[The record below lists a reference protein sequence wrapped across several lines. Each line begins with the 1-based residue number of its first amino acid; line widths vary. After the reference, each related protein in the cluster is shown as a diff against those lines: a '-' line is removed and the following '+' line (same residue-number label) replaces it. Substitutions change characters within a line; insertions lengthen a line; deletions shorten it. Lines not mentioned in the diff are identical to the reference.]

1 MAGNIPN
8 SAASY
13 QVNDGENYH
22 FAFAAMTTLFFIWG
36 FITALNDI
44 LIPHLKAAFDLNY
57 VQAMLVQFCFFGAY
71 FIMSPLAGKLI
82 SKIGYL
88 KGIITGLLTIAA
100 GCSLFYPAAEIGA
113 YWVFLA
119 GLFVLASGITIL
131 QVSAN
136 PYVASLGAETT
147 SASRLNL
154 AQAINSLGH
163 TLGPIFG
170 TALIFGAV
178 AHTEVIDA
186 KSVQLPYLLL
196 AGATILI
203 AVGFKFLH
211 LPAIESITE
220 TPKSD
225 TAVTGS
231 IWQEKPLLLG
241 ALGIFLYVGAEV
253 SIGSFL
259 VNYFTQD
266 DIAGLTEMKAGEM
279 VSYYWGAAMIGRFVG
294 AYLTR
299 IIKPSYVLA
308 ANAIFAMVLLIL
320 TMSSSGHFAMWA
332 VISVGFFN
340 SIMFPTIFALAIRGL
355 GPLTS
360 KGSGLLCQAIV
371 GGAILPLI
379 QGYVA
384 DISSVQASF
393 IVPACAYV
401 YICGYG
407 LYSAKAMLTD
417 TNKSDSTVK
426 DNS

>member
-1 MAGNIPN
+1 MAGNIPD
-8 SAASY
+8 STASY

-100 GCSLFYPAAEIGA
+100 GCCLFYPAAEVGV

-211 LPAIESITE
+211 LPAIESIAE
-220 TPKSD
+220 APKSD

-231 IWQEKPLLLG
+231 IWQQKPLLLG

-308 ANAIFAMVLLIL
+308 ANAIFAMILLIL

-417 TNKSDSTVK
+417 TNQSDSTVK

>member
-1 MAGNIPN
+1 MAGHIPQSSTV
-8 SAASY
+8 SAAGD
-13 QVNDGENYH
+13 QNYH
-22 FAFAAMTTLFFIWG
+22 FAFGAMTTLFFIWG

-71 FIMSPLAGKLI
+71 FIMSPIAGKLI

-100 GCSLFYPAAEIGA
+100 GCSLFYPAAEIGV

-136 PYVASLGAETT
+136 PYVASLGTEATA
-147 SASRLNL
+147 ASRLNL

-170 TALIFGAV
+170 SALIFGAV
-178 AHTEVIDA
+178 AHSEVIDA

-203 AVGFKFLH
+203 ALGFKFLH
-211 LPAIESITE
+211 LPTIASIAEDNTE
-220 TPKSD
+220 NSVEG
-225 TAVTGS
+225 AS
-231 IWQEKPLLLG
+231 IWQQKPLVLG
-241 ALGIFLYVGAEV
+241 ALALFVYVGAEV

-259 VNYFTQD
+259 VNYFSQS
-266 DIAGLTEMKAGEM
+266 DIAGLTEKQAGDM
-279 VSYYWGAAMIGRFVG
+279 VAYYWGAAMIGRFVG

-299 IIKPSYVLA
+299 IVKPSYVLA
-308 ANAIFAMVLLIL
+308 CNSIIAMCLLAL

-340 SIMFPTIFALAIRGL
+340 SIMFPTIFTLAIRGL

-371 GGAILPLI
+371 GGAIIPLI

-384 DISSVQASF
+384 DVTSVQASF
-393 IVPACAYV
+393 IVPAVGYI
-401 YICGYG
+401 YICFYAF
-407 LYSAKAMLTD
+407 YSAKSAG
-417 TNKSDSTVK
+417 NNVVVSVNAEASH
-426 DNS
+426 S

>member
-1 MAGNIPN
+1 MAENIMSTATIYRDGN
-8 SAASY
+8 
-13 QVNDGENYH
+13 DKNYH
-22 FAFAAMTTLFFIWG
+22 FAFGAMTTLFFIWG

-57 VQAMLVQFCFFGAY
+57 LQAMLVQFCFFGAY

-100 GCSLFYPAAEIGA
+100 GCCLFYPAAEVGV
-113 YWVFLA
+113 YWLFLA

-136 PYVASLGAETT
+136 PYVASLGAEKTA
-147 SASRLNL
+147 ASRLNL

-170 TALIFGAV
+170 TVLIFGAV
-178 AHTEVIDA
+178 AHAEVIDA

-196 AGATILI
+196 AGATIII
-203 AVGFKFLH
+203 AIGFKFLH
-211 LPAIESITE
+211 LPTIGAIAEVSKQSE
-220 TPKSD
+220 ND
-225 TAVTGS
+225 VGS
-231 IWQEKPLLLG
+231 IWQQKPLLLG
-241 ALGIFLYVGAEV
+241 AVGIFLYVGAEV

-259 VNYFTQD
+259 VNYFTQN
-266 DIAGLTEMKAGEM
+266 DIAGLTEKQAGEM
-279 VSYYWGAAMIGRFVG
+279 VSYYWGAAMIGRFAG

-308 ANAIFAMVLLIL
+308 TNAIFVMILLAM
-320 TMSSSGHFAMWA
+320 TMTTSGHFAMWT
-332 VISVGFFN
+332 VIAVGFFN
-340 SIMFPTIFALAIRGL
+340 SIMFPTIFTLAIRGL

-371 GGAILPLI
+371 GGAIIPLI

-393 IVPACAYV
+393 IVPALAYV
-401 YICGYG
+401 YILGYA
-407 LYSAKAMLTD
+407 LYTAKNTLGKTVN
-417 TNKSDSTVK
+417 NKAK
-426 DNS
+426 IKAKL